1 LPSSTTIAVVFV
13 GSVAPQQRQQK
24 QQQQQQQQQEILAP
38 SRKKQKT
45 KTNRHT
51 PGTGFVPIA
60 LRCSNTETT
69 ARIRVVVCLFVCL
82 FVCLPVVLVLSNNL
96 TSTTVAALL
105 SVRESGTIEER
116 NLLLRHGSRP
126 GLYLPNT
133 YEGAVRHRYC

>member
-1 LPSSTTIAVVFV
+1 M
-13 GSVAPQQRQQK
+13 GSGLQ

-82 FVCLPVVLVLSNNL
+82 FAGGARALQQPNLNHRRGFVV
-96 TSTTVAALL
+96 
-105 SVRESGTIEER
+105 R
-116 NLLLRHGSRP
+116 
-126 GLYLPNT
+126 
-133 YEGAVRHRYC
+133 